1 VRRARFLTPA
11 SLALVAFAGGAH
23 AEEFV
28 KSYSVSGR
36 TEVYLRA
43 DDGSV
48 RVRPSDS
55 AKVEF
60 RVIYEGYTLNDNLT
74 LEARQDGNR
83 VELIE
88 RIQRFDSWKHDWKER
103 EFGRRRIN
111 IEVRAPKDSD
121 LRIET
126 GDGSVHVSSMNG
138 LVDVRTGDGF
148 VDVSDLS
155 GRVDVRSGDGAIQAD
170 RVKGDLRLR
179 TTDGAINGTD
189 LDGRLQAWTGDG
201 QVQLT
206 GRFDELNIASG
217 DGRVVARATKG
228 SVVSFPW
235 NIRTGDGSVEVAIP
249 DGLKADLDV
258 ATRDGR
264 INLDAPVSV
273 RGEIGRKR
281 VRGELN
287 GGGPTLRIRT
297 SDGSVRVVGS

>member
-1 VRRARFLTPA
+1 VRRARYLTPA
-11 SLALVAFAGGAH
+11 CLAVAAFAGSVH

-28 KSYSVSGR
+28 KSYTVSGR

-60 RVIYEGYTLNDNLT
+60 RVTYEGYTLNDNLT
-74 LEARQDGNR
+74 LESRQDGNR

-88 RIQRFDSWKHDWKER
+88 RIHRLDSWKHDWKSFEY
-103 EFGRRRIN
+103 GKRRVT

-138 LVDVRTGDGF
+138 LVDVRTGDGA
-148 VDVSDLS
+148 VDISDLS

-189 LDGRLQAWTGDG
+189 LDGRLQAFTGDG
-201 QVQLT
+201 QVSLT
-206 GRFDELNIASG
+206 GRFDELNVASG

-228 SVVSFPW
+228 SEVSFPW
-235 NIRTGDGSVEVAIP
+235 NIRTGDGSVQVIIP
-249 DGLKADLDV
+249 EGLKADLDV
-258 ATRDGR
+258 ATSDGG
-264 INLDAPVSV
+264 IHLDAPVSV
-273 RGEIGRKR
+273 RGEISRKR

-287 GGGPTLRIRT
+287 GGGPPLRIRT
-297 SDGSVRVVGS
+297 SDGSVRVGGS